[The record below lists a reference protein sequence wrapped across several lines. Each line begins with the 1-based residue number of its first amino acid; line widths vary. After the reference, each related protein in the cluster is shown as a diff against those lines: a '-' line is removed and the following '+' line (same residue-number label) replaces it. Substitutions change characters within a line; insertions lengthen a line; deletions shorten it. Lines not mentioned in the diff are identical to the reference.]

1 MTISLYII
9 IILFSNILFSL
20 KFDSISKNL
29 KLIDYPDEKIK
40 IHKKP
45 IPLLGG
51 VLIFYNILI
60 FFICLIFFDE
70 TFTQNIFK
78 SNKSIFNFFFLT
90 FTFFLIGYVDDR
102 FNITP
107 NKKFLLFILTILIA
121 VLIDKNL
128 IISKLSFSF
137 TSKEFFLENFSIF
150 FTVLCIVLFVNA
162 FNMFDGINC
171 QTGLYSLF
179 IFFVLLKNGQN
190 IFLITTF
197 LIPLI
202 FFLFL
207 NYNNKTFLGNSGSYM
222 LPIVISQLLILPY
235 NQGQFFSDEILLI
248 LLFPGLDMLRLFI
261 FRLIKNK
268 NPFKGDKNHLHHL
281 ITKKIELIPTL
292 FLTIGFTVFIYV
304 AYIMTNISMILF
316 LITIV
321 FYYLLIYFFFKD

>member
-1 MTISLYII
+1 
-9 IILFSNILFSL
+9 
-20 KFDSISKNL
+20 
-29 KLIDYPDEKIK
+29 
-40 IHKKP
+40 
-45 IPLLGG
+45 
-51 VLIFYNILI
+51 
-60 FFICLIFFDE
+60 
-70 TFTQNIFK
+70 
-78 SNKSIFNFFFLT
+78 
-90 FTFFLIGYVDDR
+90 LIGYVDDR

-248 LLFPGLDMLRLFI
+248 LLFPGLDMLILFI

>member
-1 MTISLYII
+1 MTISAYII

-20 KFDSISKNL
+20 KFDTISKNL

-60 FFICLIFFDE
+60 FFLCLIFFDE
-70 TFTQNIFK
+70 TFTQNIFT

-90 FTFFLIGYVDDR
+90 FAFFLIGYVDDR
-102 FNITP
+102 FKITP

-190 IFLITTF
+190 IF
-197 LIPLI
+197 
-202 FFLFL
+202 
-207 NYNNKTFLGNSGSYM
+207 
-222 LPIVISQLLILPY
+222 
-235 NQGQFFSDEILLI
+235 
-248 LLFPGLDMLRLFI
+248 
-261 FRLIKNK
+261 
-268 NPFKGDKNHLHHL
+268 
-281 ITKKIELIPTL
+281 
-292 FLTIGFTVFIYV
+292 
-304 AYIMTNISMILF
+304 
-316 LITIV
+316 
-321 FYYLLIYFFFKD
+321 